1 MTYYPPFQELH
12 KEHAKL
18 DIDNSKLLSGESTT
32 VFLFGRLKV
41 SGDNRFADAYFDGD
55 AGTREKQAALYKAL
69 ESKMGYDVIVNP
81 KYVVTI
87 KKGLLS
93 KKITAVVTGYGGK
106 IILKTNNR
114 AAPAFTINET
124 NIPSK
129 KKPTRIVNNPAKGTN
144 LILDQQKM
152 TNERVIVSEVK
163 VGDILY
169 FTDPNSKKIKGEV
182 TQLIDETNFELKY
195 SAEMGVIKTT
205 KLHARYLSILA
216 NGEFIP
222 VDY

>member
-12 KEHAKL
+12 REHAKL

-41 SGDNRFADAYFDGD
+41 SGDNRFADAHFDGD

-87 KKGLLS
+87 KKGLLR

-114 AAPAFTINET
+114 AAPDGISINKT
-124 NIPSK
+124 NPSK
-129 KKPTRIVNNPAKGTN
+129 KNPTRTADNPAIKK
-144 LILDQQKM
+144 ILGPDQQKM
-152 TNERVIVSEVK
+152 TNERVLVSEVK
-163 VGDILY
+163 VGDVLY
-169 FTDPNSKKIKGEV
+169 FTDADSKKIKAEV

-216 NGEFIP
+216 NGEFVP